1 MHRPVSCNENGC
13 FFDGMV
19 CNTATGIN
27 DLSAEVVDDFDVD
40 ECVSY
45 LSRSAVY

>member
-1 MHRPVSCNENGC
+1 MKTAV